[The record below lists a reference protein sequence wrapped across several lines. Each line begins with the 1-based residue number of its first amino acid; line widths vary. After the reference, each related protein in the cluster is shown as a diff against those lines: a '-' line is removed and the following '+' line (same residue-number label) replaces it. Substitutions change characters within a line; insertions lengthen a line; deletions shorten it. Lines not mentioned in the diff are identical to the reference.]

1 MDGLLNGTVNT
12 GISISEWDGP
22 KGTYLASIGL
32 HRAPGGF
39 AIGQLLEGTG
49 SIVMKD
55 DKVVGSEGSGKTL
68 FKFASGTLAAI
79 SGKTVK
85 WTSKP
90 VGLGRFELEF
100 TD

>member
-1 MDGLLNGTVNT
+1 MSPV
-12 GISISEWDGP
+12 
-22 KGTYLASIGL
+22 
-32 HRAPGGF
+32 
-39 AIGQLLEGTG
+39 GQLLEGTG

-55 DKVVGSEGSGKTL
+55 GKVVGSEGSGKTL